1 MAAPRKADII
11 VEKLKFEI
19 IEGIRPPG
27 ARLDE
32 RGLAEE
38 FNVSRTPV
46 REAIRQ
52 LASIGLLDDHGRGGI
67 EVAKPDASA
76 ILDAFLVVSELEG
89 IAARLAAQRMT
100 PDQLSVAKQA
110 NEVCRAASTAEAFDA
125 ANMAFHNAVIEGS
138 HNKLLQEQLNTA
150 RPITFPYRHHLTRVP
165 GYMKKSVVEHA
176 EVISLIEKGDAKAA
190 QIAMCH
196 HVNLQGEEIIGLL
209 EELEDPSAPPVG

>member
-1 MAAPRKADII
+1 M
-11 VEKLKFEI
+11 
-19 IEGIRPPG
+19 
-27 ARLDE
+27 
-32 RGLAEE
+32 
-38 FNVSRTPV
+38 
-46 REAIRQ
+46 
-52 LASIGLLDDHGRGGI
+52 
-67 EVAKPDASA
+67 
-76 ILDAFLVVSELEG
+76 SELEG

-138 HNKLLQEQLNTA
+138 HNKLLQEQLNAA
-150 RPITFPYRHHLTRVP
+150 RPITLPYRHHLTRVP